1 MLEKTTAVNV
11 LKTKKLWKLC
21 AVSTLA
27 FGFGLA
33 GCGDGATTDSGDANA
48 TSSAPEG
55 GTAMQ
60 TSTANADMKGKISVD
75 GSSTVA
81 PITSAVVEKFTG
93 TFSGV
98 QIPVGTS
105 GTGGG
110 FKKFGNGQLDIS
122 DASRPI
128 KDKEAAAAKSKGV
141 DFIELPVAY
150 DGLSVVVNKKNTW
163 ATSLTVDELKA
174 IWQNGSKINNWSQ
187 VRKGFPSKPLKLYG
201 PGTSSGTFDYF
212 VEEII
217 GKEGKSRADYTA
229 SEDDNTLVEGVSRD
243 EGALGYFG
251 FAYYEEN
258 ADKLNLVG
266 IDDGKGAI
274 LPSQETILSGSY
286 KPLSR
291 PLFIYVSSK
300 AADRPEIQEFVK
312 FYLAN
317 AKELT
322 KEVGYV
328 PVPDSVYAAATKRFE
343 GKVMGTVYKDKAAH
357 GTPLEQLF
365 KS

>member
-1 MLEKTTAVNV
+1 MLEKSTTANV
-11 LKTKKLWKLC
+11 WKTKKLWKLC

-27 FGFGLA
+27 LGICLA
-33 GCGDGATTDSGDANA
+33 GCGSGGQTATPTGAGA
-48 TSSAPEG
+48 APESG
-55 GTAMQ
+55 SANV
-60 TSTANADMKGKISVD
+60 NADLKGKISVD

-81 PITSAVVEKFTG
+81 PITSAVVEEFNKKFP
-93 TFSGV
+93 SV

-110 FKKFGNGQLDIS
+110 FKKFGSGQLDIS

-128 KDKEAAAAKSKGV
+128 KEKEAAAAKAKGM

-150 DGLSVVVNKKNTW
+150 DGLSVVVNPKNTW
-163 ATSLTVDELKA
+163 AKSLTVAELKA
-174 IWQNGSKINNWSQ
+174 IWENGSKINNWSQ

-258 ADKLNLVG
+258 MDKLGLVG
-266 IDDGKGAI
+266 IDDGKGAVM
-274 LPSQETILSGSY
+274 PSQETILSGKY
-286 KPLSR
+286 APLSR

-300 AADRPEIQEFVK
+300 AATRPEIQEFVK

-317 AKELT
+317 AKELS
-322 KEVGYV
+322 KDVGYV
-328 PVPDSVYAAATKRFE
+328 PIPDAVYAAATQRFE
-343 GKVMGTVYKDKAAH
+343 AKTTGTVYKDKAAH

-365 KS
+365 K

>member
-1 MLEKTTAVNV
+1 MFEKMTTANV
-11 LKTKKLWKLC
+11 LKTKKLWTLC
-21 AVSTLA
+21 AASTLVL
-27 FGFGLA
+27 GICLA
-33 GCGDGATTDSGDANA
+33 GCNSGSETSDSGDANA
-48 TSSAPEG
+48 ASEPVKPSANLE
-55 GTAMQ
+55 
-60 TSTANADMKGKISVD
+60 GKISVD

-81 PITSAVVEKFTG
+81 PITSAIVEKFTADNQ
-93 TFSGV
+93 GV

-110 FKKFGNGQLDIS
+110 FKKFGSGQLDIS

-128 KDKEAAAAKSKGV
+128 KDKEAAAAKAKGV
-141 DFIELPVAY
+141 DFIELPIAY
-150 DGLSVVVNKKNTW
+150 DGLSVVVNPKNTW
-163 ATSLTVDELKA
+163 AKSLTVAELKA

-201 PGTSSGTFDYF
+201 PGTASGTFDYF

-217 GKEGKSRADYTA
+217 GKEGKSRSDYTA

-258 ADKLNLVG
+258 AAKLGLVG
-266 IDDGKGAI
+266 IDDGKGAV
-274 LPSQETILSGSY
+274 LPSSETILSGDY

-300 AADRPEIQEFVK
+300 AADRPEIQAFVK

-343 GKVMGTVYKDKAAH
+343 EKTLGTVYKDKAAH

>member
-1 MLEKTTAVNV
+1 MVEKMTVGNV
-11 LKTKKLWKLC
+11 LKTKKLWTIC
-21 AVSTLA
+21 AASTLVL
-27 FGFGLA
+27 GIGLA
-33 GCGDGATTDSGDANA
+33 GCGAPDNGGAASTDANA
-48 TSSAPEG
+48 TSAVPETG
-55 GTAMQ
+55 AV
-60 TSTANADMKGKISVD
+60 NADLKGKISVD

-93 TFSGV
+93 TYSGV

-110 FKKFGNGQLDIS
+110 MKKFGSGQLDIA

-141 DFIELPVAY
+141 DFIELPIAY

-163 ATSLTVDELKA
+163 AKSLTVAELKA

-258 ADKLNLVG
+258 EEKLNLVG
-266 IDDGKGAI
+266 IDDGKGAVK
-274 LPSQETILSGSY
+274 PTQETILSGSY

-317 AKELT
+317 AKDLV

-328 PVPDSVYAAATKRFE
+328 PVPDGVYAAAAKRFE
-343 GKVMGTVYKDKAAH
+343 AKTFGTVYKDKAAH

-365 KS
+365 K